1 MVSADE
7 NSARVLIVDDEPA
20 IRDIVRAML
29 SESYRCREANSA
41 EEALSLLRTEKFDL
55 IISDINM
62 DGMSGLE
69 MIPRVRAIAP
79 DAVIMMISGEQTI
92 ESAIE
97 ALRGGAFDYIMKPF
111 NFQHVEEAVR
121 RALEHHSLLA
131 AKRRH
136 ENHLEELVRQ
146 RTAELNHLAYH
157 DGLTDLPN
165 RILFEDRL
173 TQALI
178 LAEHNHQ
185 TLGVLF
191 LSLDGLKNVH
201 ETLGRATGD
210 RLLQSV
216 AERLRISA
224 HQGETVARFEGDEF
238 ALLLTQTGGTEG
250 EHVVEVIFQ
259 INESLKLPFVV
270 GGHELFI
277 TASIGITLYPDDGA
291 DAPTLLKNADA
302 ALYRAR
308 EQGGDNYQF
317 YTADMNAKAMKRLTL
332 ESSLRRALERDEF
345 EVHYQPVLDTHTRKI
360 VGMEALLRWRHPE
373 LGLVQPAEFIPLAEA
388 TGMIVPIGEW
398 VLRAACAQS
407 KSWQEAGFAPLALA
421 VNLSARQFQQQNLSE
436 VVVLILQETGLNPRD
451 LVLELTESSI
461 MKNAESAVRTLG
473 ALKAMGVKI
482 AIDDFGTG
490 YSSLCYLKRLPIDT
504 LKIDQSFVRDVPTDT
519 DDAALVMAIITL
531 AHNLRLKVVAEGV
544 ESEEQLSFLHLLR
557 CDEWQGYLFS
567 KPLPVEAFEGL
578 LLRER
583 NQALGP
589 AGQNGTERGIN
600 VSNQAS
606 TSLYVASAESP

>member
-1 MVSADE
+1 MVSANK
-7 NSARVLIVDDEPA
+7 NSANILIVDDEPE
-20 IRDIVRAML
+20 IRKIVRGIL
-29 SESYRCREANSA
+29 SESYKYQEANSA
-41 EEALSLLRTEKFDL
+41 EEALSLLRMEKFDL
-55 IISDINM
+55 VISDIKM

-69 MIPRVRAIAP
+69 MIPQVRAIAP
-79 DAVIMMISGEQTI
+79 DTVIMMISGEQTI

-111 NFQHVEEAVR
+111 DFQHVEAAVR

-157 DGLTDLPN
+157 DVLTDLPN

-178 LAEHNHQ
+178 LAERNRQ

-191 LSLDGLKNVH
+191 LSLDRFKKIH
-201 ETLGRATGD
+201 DTLGRAIGD
-210 RLLQSV
+210 RLLQKV
-216 AERLRISA
+216 AERLRSSA
-224 HQGETVARFEGDEF
+224 HRGETVARFEGDEF
-238 ALLLTQTGGTEG
+238 ALLLTQIGGTEG
-250 EHVVEVIFQ
+250 EAVVEVIFQ

-270 GGHELFI
+270 DGHELFI
-277 TASIGITLYPDDGA
+277 TASVGITLYPDDGT

-302 ALYRAR
+302 ALYLAK

-332 ESSLRRALERDEF
+332 ENSLRRALERNEF
-345 EVHYQPVLDTHTRKI
+345 EVYYQPVLDTNTRKI
-360 VGMEALLRWRHPE
+360 VGMEALLRWHHPE
-373 LGLVQPAEFIPLAEA
+373 LGLVQPAEFIPLAED

-398 VLRAACAQS
+398 VLRTACAQS

-436 VVVLILQETGLNPRD
+436 VVVLILQETGLNPHD
-451 LVLELTESSI
+451 LELELTESSI

-473 ALKAMGVKI
+473 ELKALGIKI

-490 YSSLCYLKRLPIDT
+490 YSSLGYLKRLPIDT
-504 LKIDQSFVRDVPTDT
+504 LKIDRSFVRDVTADP

-531 AHNLRLKVVAEGV
+531 AHNLRLKVIAEGV
-544 ESEEQLSFLHLLR
+544 DSEEQLSFLHLLR

-567 KPLPVEAFEGL
+567 KPLPGEAFEEL
-578 LLRER
+578 LL
-583 NQALGP
+583 Q
-589 AGQNGTERGIN
+589 GQNL
-600 VSNQAS
+600 
-606 TSLYVASAESP
+606 SLSRAV